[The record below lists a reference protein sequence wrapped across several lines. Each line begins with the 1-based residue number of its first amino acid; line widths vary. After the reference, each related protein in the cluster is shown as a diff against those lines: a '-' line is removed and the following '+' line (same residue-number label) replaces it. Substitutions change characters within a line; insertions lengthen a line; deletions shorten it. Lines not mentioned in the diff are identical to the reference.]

1 MDYLQ
6 ITPYIRSLAELS
18 ERNNGIKPE
27 MYLEHDV
34 KRGLR
39 NLNGN
44 GVVTGLTE
52 ISCIKSKEI
61 GPNGGAIPC
70 EGELRYRGIDIREI
84 VGGFVSERRAGFE
97 KTVYLLLFSKLPNA
111 QELADFREQLATY
124 RTLPPS
130 FVRT

>member
-39 NLNGN
+39 DLNGN

-70 EGELRYRGIDIREI
+70 EGELSDLAPI
-84 VGGFVSERRAGFE
+84 FRAGHDSEGSGQKYDEYSLQVPAYCYPHF
-97 KTVYLLLFSKLPNA
+97 L
-111 QELADFREQLATY
+111 
-124 RTLPPS
+124 
-130 FVRT
+130 